1 MEFAFGFALPRLN
14 KIGVRKSQTT
24 MSALRAKLAD
34 KIARMRARSRSGSAA
49 IEFAMIAPVLFLML
63 CGIIECGVI
72 YFGSSTLQ
80 NATDDAG
87 RLVRTGQAAGWT
99 ESQFKT
105 QICSEMSGLISA
117 STCTSNLQID
127 MRQYSSFTGASYP
140 TVTNNNGSINTTA
153 LSYPGSLQAC
163 QVVLLRTFYPW
174 NIMTPLMQTLLEN
187 MPNGQYLMTA
197 ATAFR
202 SEPYTAG
209 STC

>member
-1 MEFAFGFALPRLN
+1 
-14 KIGVRKSQTT
+14 
-24 MSALRAKLAD
+24 
-34 KIARMRARSRSGSAA
+34 MRADARKGSAA
-49 IEFAMIAPVLFLML
+49 LEFALVAPVLFLML
-63 CGIIECGVI
+63 FGMIECGVI
-72 YFGSSTLQ
+72 YFGTSALQ

-87 RLVRTGQAAGWT
+87 RLVRTGEAAGWS
-99 ESQFKT
+99 EAQFKA

-117 STCTSNLQID
+117 ATCTSNLQID

-140 TVTNNNGSINTTA
+140 GVTNANGSIDTGD
-153 LSYPGSLQAC
+153 LSYPSTLQAC

-174 NIMTPLMQTLLEN
+174 SIITPLMQPLLEN

-197 ATAFR
+197 ASAFR